1 MKLSFP
7 HVDYPSLINPD
18 VCKKIINLGISK
30 IEKNN
35 DELLDTT
42 GTTQNQKEK
51 SNINF
56 RYLENK
62 KSFIFKLLIKSL

>member
-7 HVDYPSLINPD
+7 HADYPSLINTD

-30 IEKNN
+30 IENN
-35 DELLDTT
+35 NSELLDTT

-62 KSFIFKLLIKSL
+62 KSFILKLLIKS